1 MRAARRLQVDSE
13 RVAAAGEEGMT
24 AADIHYRKV
33 LMTQAR
39 AFKARGSDFY
49 LTLVMWARRR
59 GRKVKTDP
67 VQLEFPL

>member
-1 MRAARRLQVDSE
+1 
-13 RVAAAGEEGMT
+13 MT

-67 VQLEFPL
+67 VQLDFSL